1 MGFKIHT
8 KGSSKW
14 KRLKTGLASALAVCL
29 AASQLIGCGAPK
41 NVEESQSVSGMEST
55 VTQEGN
61 TQPTLGRYVE
71 TELNLSESGGWHDF
85 CQLLEQTGELS
96 IPAIN
101 SAGVRVVLED
111 YTVKDADY
119 AAYPKALQEHLSA
132 EAYLT
137 EMAVADNG
145 ARMYAIFLMEGEGDN
160 ASYYY
165 DKYFL
170 GADGTETPWDDVVSS
185 NTGVTF
191 KYGRDGYFYVADSWR
206 SETTRMYRVSAESG
220 ETEYLFEADGSV
232 GFYAVCGDKI
242 FMDMYDELQ
251 IYSLETL
258 QKLDGDAV
266 LEDALTEAQGG
277 NNGHYS
283 FSYFL
288 YPGEDDSIY
297 VVTRQGLYRHVLYG
311 SVMEQLID
319 GSLCSLGDISKMF
332 VDMYVE
338 EGENG
343 MPVFYLLYDGSKLI
357 RFVYDPQ
364 MPSVPETVLNVYSLY
379 EDNNIR
385 RVISAYRKAHPEV
398 YVSYEVGVSGTD
410 GLTKDDAMKNLATR
424 LASGEGPDILL
435 MDDMPYSSYREK
447 GVLMELDDVYEELKT
462 KYGYFDN
469 IIGAMRESGKLY
481 TIPMTFYVPM
491 LTGDAQT
498 LSGIRTTEDM
508 LAAFQNYKAPA
519 GVSKAG
525 LVDESIV
532 LQCLSYTLGDSL
544 VGEDGSLDKDALREF
559 LELAKA
565 IYETDKEAMTEEDVQ
580 KRLESQ
586 RIFGSLDSGARSR
599 KNYFQSL
606 SSDGALM
613 RQLMWGGGFT
623 VGSQGGDIR
632 YSLNEFY
639 ALLQATNSDY
649 MLLPGSGKM
658 CLPISMLSVNA
669 STSAPD
675 GAKDFVKFALSDYLN
690 DCDYLYGTPINRDA
704 LLKMEENPERDEQG
718 NPSYEPYVFHAFSSN
733 LDDHRIDFAIGW
745 CKPEVYERYNAVL
758 DSLDSVNLCESMLL
772 DTLLEEGPRAL
783 SGERSI
789 EETVNAIEKK
799 VQLYLAE

>member
-1 MGFKIHT
+1 MKIL
-8 KGSSKW
+8 SKEFCNR
-14 KRLKTGLASALAVCL
+14 KRMKKRLASALAICL
-29 AASQLIGCGAPK
+29 AAAQLIGCRGPE
-41 NVEESQSVSGMEST
+41 NTEESQIASGNEST
-55 VTQEGN
+55 VTEEGN
-61 TQPTLGRYVE
+61 TKPTLGRYVE
-71 TELNLSESGGWHDF
+71 TELNLSESGGWQDF
-85 CQLLEQTGELS
+85 CQLLGQTGGLS
-96 IPAIN
+96 VPAIN
-101 SAGVRVVLED
+101 SVGVRVELED

-137 EMAVADNG
+137 DMAVADNG
-145 ARMYAIFLMEGEGDN
+145 ARMYTIFRMEGEGDN

-170 GADGTETPWDDVVSS
+170 SADGTETAWSDVGSP
-185 NTGVTF
+185 NTSVTF
-191 KYGRDGYFYVADSWR
+191 KYGRDGYFYVTDSWR
-206 SETTRMYRVSAESG
+206 SDTTRMYRVNAENG

-266 LEDALTEAQGG
+266 LEDAIAEVQGG

-297 VVTRQGLYRHVLYG
+297 VVTKEGLYRHVLYG

-332 VDMYVE
+332 VDMYVT
-338 EGENG
+338 EGESG
-343 MPVFYLLYDGSKLI
+343 MPVFYLLYDGAKLI

-379 EDNNIR
+379 ENNNIR
-385 RVISAYRKAHPEV
+385 RVISAYRKEHPEV

-410 GLTKDDAMKNLATR
+410 GVTKDDALKILATM

-435 MDDMPYSSYREK
+435 MDDLPYSSYREK

-508 LAAFQNYKAPA
+508 LAAFQSYKAPA

-525 LVDESIV
+525 LIDESIV

-544 VGEDGSLDKDALREF
+544 VGEDGSLDREALREF

-565 IYETDKEAMTEEDVQ
+565 LYETDKEAMTEEDIQQHLV
-580 KRLESQ
+580 SQ
-586 RIFGSLDSGARSR
+586 TLFSRLDSGARSR

-606 SSDGALM
+606 GSDGALM

-623 VGSQGGDIR
+623 VGCQGGDIR
-632 YSLNEFY
+632 YSLNEFH
-639 ALLQATNSDY
+639 ALLQSTDSDY
-649 MLLPGSGKM
+649 MLMPGDGKM

-675 GAKDFVKFALSDYLN
+675 GAKDFVQYALSDYLY
-690 DCDYLYGTPINRDA
+690 DCDYLDGTPINRDA

-718 NPSYEPYVFHAFSSN
+718 NPSYEPYVFHAFSST
-733 LDDHRIDFAIGW
+733 LDDHMIEFEIGW
-745 CKPEVYERYNAVL
+745 CRPEVYERYNAVL
-758 DSLDSVNLCESMLL
+758 DSLNSVNLCESMLI